1 MPLYQITKKKVL
13 SVKPKEFNFEK
24 ELQTIIEQNLET
36 VFNCRLVATEFPTG
50 SKHGGRIDTLALS
63 EENNPVI
70 IEYKKVPSS
79 ELVTQGLYYLSW
91 IQDHRGDFQV
101 EVDKKLGKKTDI
113 DWSDIR
119 VICLAPG
126 YKKFD
131 LHAVEVM
138 GANIELWQYRL
149 YDNGAFFLDEV
160 FKRGGIAISED
171 GMILE
176 GKNPK
181 MVAAGKKAAIS
192 RQTGVYTFNA
202 HASKVKGE
210 ISSLLNELRD
220 YLLSLSESI
229 EEVPKKLY
237 VAYKVTQNFVCV
249 EVHLQKIYLYL
260 KANSQDFRPLPKNGR
275 DVRKIGHFGTG
286 DLEITIRNLT
296 DLENAKKYIKRAL
309 ALVGGG

>member
-1 MPLYQITKKKVL
+1 MPLFQINGKNVL
-13 SVKPKEFNFEK
+13 TVKPKEFNLER
-24 ELQTIIEQNLET
+24 ELQNLIEQNLET

-50 SKHGGRIDTLALS
+50 SKHAGRIDTLALS

-70 IEYKKVPSS
+70 IEYKKIPSS

-101 EVDKKLGKKTDI
+101 AVEKKLGKKAEI

-119 VICLAPG
+119 VICIAPG

-149 YDNGAFFLDEV
+149 YENGAIFLDEV
-160 FKRGGIAISED
+160 FKRGGVPVNND
-171 GMILE
+171 GIIPQ
-176 GKNPK
+176 GKNQK
-181 MVAAGKKAAIS
+181 MIEAGKKAAIS
-192 RQTGVYTFNA
+192 RQTGVYTFEE
-202 HASKVKGE
+202 HAGKVKGE
-210 ISSLLNELRD
+210 LRSLVDEFRD
-220 YLLSLSESI
+220 FVLALSESV

-237 VAYKVTQNFVCV
+237 VAYKVAQNFVCL
-249 EVHLQKIYLYL
+249 EVHLQKLSLYL
-260 KANSQDFRPLPKNGR
+260 KADKDDFKSIPRNGR

-286 DLEITIRNLT
+286 DLELTIKNQS
-296 DLENAKKYIKRAL
+296 DLEDAKKFIKRAL
-309 ALVGGG
+309 ARVGGG